1 MPLFA
6 LESAPANHASRLLDL
21 LVLYAEYFA
30 AKLLILRHLG
40 GESFTNVSVELDA
53 ELSHV
58 RPVVTALQNHIV
70 ELPSLLDR
78 RTRIVHHRMSKLWS
92 DFNYLLPL
100 ETKIIYNKNL
110 FTPVLVKY
118 IVDGRPLSR
127 VLKSL

>member
-1 MPLFA
+1 MPLFT
-6 LESAPANHASRLLDL
+6 LDSAPANHASKLLDL
-21 LVLYAEYFA
+21 LVLYVEYFA

-40 GESFTNVSVELDA
+40 GDSFKDVAAGLEA

-58 RPVVTALQNHIV
+58 KPVVIALQNRVV
-70 ELPSLLDR
+70 ELPSSLDR
-78 RTRIVHHRMSKLWS
+78 RTRIVHHRMSKLWA

-100 ETKIIYNKNL
+100 ETKIVYNKHL
-110 FTPVLVKY
+110 FAPVLVKY